1 LRDFTPPA
9 IEEIEV
15 GRGGADGEGAT
26 SHTCSRRSG
35 LEGRLA
41 DKEKKRRGG
50 GGQWA
55 RPDCDAEEV
64 MAREGKQ
71 RMTHY
76 NTSIIRLL

>member
-1 LRDFTPPA
+1 MVEFEGFHAASHRGDRGG
-9 IEEIEV
+9 E
-15 GRGGADGEGAT
+15 GGADGEGAT

-64 MAREGKQ
+64 MGPRRK
-71 RMTHY
+71 TKDDP
-76 NTSIIRLL
+76 L